1 MTEQIV
7 ISALCEIL
15 ELPEGSLQAHQLL
28 NQYPGWDS
36 MAKLGF
42 IAAIE
47 NRLKVV
53 VDGTRV
59 GSAETVRDLIRLVS
73 SGLEKIK

>member
-1 MTEQIV
+1 MTEQLV
-7 ISALCEIL
+7 INALCEVL
-15 ELPEGSLQAHQLL
+15 ELPEGSLQADQLL

-42 IAAIE
+42 IAVIE
-47 NRLKVV
+47 NRFKVV

-73 SGLEKIK
+73 SGLEKLR